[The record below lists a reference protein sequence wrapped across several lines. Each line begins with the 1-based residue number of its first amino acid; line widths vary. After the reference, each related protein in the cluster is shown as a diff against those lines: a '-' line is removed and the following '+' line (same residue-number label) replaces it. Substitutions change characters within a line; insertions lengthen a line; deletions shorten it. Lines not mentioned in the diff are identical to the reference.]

1 MPTSGREPADL
12 YFLTPRFA
20 PPFLSILPYP
30 AGQKYSGLLG
40 AQKRGTPKPFGQS
53 VPLFIWSELIQNV
66 VMLMVP
72 VTRSMA
78 HSRFFSSLSTRSLFS
93 IWSSFSSAAYTS
105 SADGI
110 VEPVVLS
117 DRTGRC
123 PVQGKTLAVH
133 KPLHVRGIARN
144 RLQQLPGVSGR
155 DSHHFKGVLHQSAP
169 RFHQLPVVA
178 FQLFLQ

>member
-1 MPTSGREPADL
+1 MKFAQNIPDAPIGFSNKDISVTLGTYTALDQKFKKKKSTASMPISGRKPADL

-53 VPLFIWSELIQNV
+53 VPLLIWSELIQNV

-78 HSRFFSSLSTRSLFS
+78 HSRFSASLLAVGLMPYAVYSWFSMRF
-93 IWSSFSSAAYTS
+93 AA
-105 SADGI
+105 AI
-110 VEPVVLS
+110 RVLS
-117 DRTGRC
+117 SPSFRATA
-123 PVQGKTLAVH
+123 AVRMSS
-133 KPLHVRGIARN
+133 P
-144 RLQQLPGVSGR
+144 
-155 DSHHFKGVLHQSAP
+155 
-169 RFHQLPVVA
+169 
-178 FQLFLQ
+178 